1 MLADALG
8 GSRDTLAGCES
19 VDYGGVSWRR
29 KLPILTRDACAPA
42 VVGTERWNRAREP
55 GTPRKGAEAWR
66 AETVPAPCTHRPSL
80 GSRGC

>member
-8 GSRDTLAGCES
+8 GSRDTLARCAGVCC
-19 VDYGGVSWRR
+19 GGVS
-29 KLPILTRDACAPA
+29 LVFCDACGLA
-42 VVGTERWNRAREP
+42 VAGTERWNGAREP